1 MKQIR
6 RIGHIKTDSCVIA
19 EFWKSAQINKGGGGG
34 RPERRRMLYLVDYEV
49 TVGEK
54 KALLTDIVDTEDA
67 EDAWDE
73 AEEFCH
79 LKRAMLG
86 KDATAEVMEVREL

>member
-1 MKQIR
+1 
-6 RIGHIKTDSCVIA
+6 
-19 EFWKSAQINKGGGGG
+19 
-34 RPERRRMLYLVDYEV
+34 MLYLVDYEV

-54 KALLTDIVDTEDA
+54 KAVLTDIVDTEDA

-86 KDATAEVMEVREL
+86 KNATAEVMEVREL